1 MDARVETELAD
12 EAAGRRSRVSG
23 IDRALQAMDYLYETG
38 APATPYTIAKSVGAP
53 LSTIYSII
61 DSLVEKAILTRN
73 ADGTVWLGARLYHYG
88 LAYAR
93 SLDFMRVATEEM
105 HDLCRAAGETVQ
117 LCGRDNDHMLVLA
130 MADGPSHFRVVSRV
144 GTRVPLN
151 WTASGRLLAGALP
164 EQERIALFTRCARPS
179 PTRKAITDPK
189 RLSEAAGEAFAA
201 RLSVQTGESDFSVGC
216 IAAPICDLAGTC
228 VATIS
233 IVLAE
238 QKATAPGTS
247 YATLVKEAAERIETL
262 MGWRDH

>member
-1 MDARVETELAD
+1 VDARVEQGAGEDT
-12 EAAGRRSRVSG
+12 GRRSRVSG
-23 IDRALQAMDYLYETG
+23 IDRALQAIDHLYETG
-38 APATPYTIAKSVGAP
+38 EPATPYTIAKAVGAP
-53 LSTIYSII
+53 LSTVYSII
-61 DSLVEKAILTRN
+61 DSLVEKSVLTRN

-151 WTASGRLLAGALP
+151 WTASGRLLTGWMP
-164 EQERIALFTRCARPS
+164 EAERIALFSRCARPS
-179 PTRKAITDPK
+179 PTRKAVTDPK
-189 RLSEAAGEAFAA
+189 TLSDGAGRAFAERLSI
-201 RLSVQTGESDFSVGC
+201 QTGESDFSVGC
-216 IAAPICDLAGTC
+216 IAAPICDGTGMC

-238 QKATAPGTS
+238 QKATADGTT
-247 YATLVKEAAERIETL
+247 YAALVREAAERIETL